1 MVLTN
6 DERKFPTRVK
16 EEKGMDKIRVA
27 VVGFGHVSRE
37 AVQAISAS
45 ADMELAGVVLR
56 NPDKARA
63 LKADRPDIEVVTDVD
78 RLGKVQAAILG
89 IASRAVPEV
98 APSYL
103 AKGINTVD
111 SFDIHGKPVMELRAS
126 LDAAAKA
133 GGAVAVIS
141 AGWDPGTDS
150 VVRVIMETIAPR
162 GITYTNFGPGMSMG
176 HTVAIKALEGVE
188 DALSITIPA
197 GTGLHRR
204 MIYVKTKPGYD
215 FVSVTARI
223 KADPYFSHDECVFYP
238 AEDIAALEDMGH
250 GVHMERKGVSG
261 ASHNQR
267 MEFIMSV
274 MNPAATAQ
282 VMVSA
287 ARASIRQKPGCY
299 TLLEIPPIDCLC
311 GERDALLARL
321 V

>member
-1 MVLTN
+1 M
-6 DERKFPTRVK
+6 E
-16 EEKGMDKIRVA
+16 KIRVA
-27 VVGFGHVSRE
+27 IVGFGHVSQE
-37 AVQAISAS
+37 AVQAVLAS
-45 ADMELAGVVLR
+45 PDMELAGVVLR
-56 NPDKARA
+56 NPDKARS
-63 LKADRPDIEVVTDVD
+63 LKAGRPELSVATEVDE
-78 RLGKVQAAILG
+78 LGKVDVAILG

-98 APSYL
+98 APAYL

-111 SFDIHGKPVMELRAS
+111 SFDIHGKPVMDLRAS
-126 LDAAAKA
+126 LGSAARS

-162 GITYTNFGPGMSMG
+162 GITSTNFGPGMSMG

-188 DALSITIPA
+188 DALSITIPI

-215 FVSVTARI
+215 FGEVTARI
-223 KADPYFSHDECVFYP
+223 KDDPYFSHDECWFYP
-238 AEDIAALEDMGH
+238 ADDIEALQDMGH

-287 ARASIRQKPGCY
+287 ARASTRQSPGCY

>member
-1 MVLTN
+1 MS
-6 DERKFPTRVK
+6 
-16 EEKGMDKIRVA
+16 KIRIA

-37 AVQAISAS
+37 AVQAVLAS
-45 ADMELAGVVLR
+45 PDMELAGVVLR

-63 LKADRPDIEVVTDVD
+63 LKGERPGLVVAADVD
-78 RLGKVQAAILG
+78 ELGKVDVAILG

-98 APSYL
+98 APAYL
-103 AKGINTVD
+103 SKGINTVD
-111 SFDIHGKPVMELRAS
+111 SFDIHGKPVMDLRES
-126 LDAAAKA
+126 LGEAARA

-150 VVRVIMETIAPR
+150 VVRVVMETIAPR

-188 DALSITIPA
+188 DALSITIPI

-204 MIYVKTKPGYD
+204 MIYVKTKPGYE
-215 FVSVTARI
+215 FESVTARI
-223 KADPYFSHDECVFYP
+223 KADPYFSHDECWFYP
-238 AEDIAALEDMGH
+238 AENIEALQDMGH

-261 ASHNQR
+261 TSDNQR

-287 ARASIRQKPGCY
+287 ARASTRQQPGCY

>member
-6 DERKFPTRVK
+6 DERKFRSPDK
-16 EEKGMDKIRVA
+16 EEEGMDKIRVA
-27 VVGFGHVSRE
+27 VVGFGHVSQE
-37 AVQAISAS
+37 VVQAVQASP
-45 ADMELAGVVLR
+45 DMELAGVVLR
-56 NPDKARA
+56 NPEKARV
-63 LKADRPDIEVVTDVD
+63 LKGERPELEVVTDVE
-78 RLGKVQAAILG
+78 RLGPVQVAILG

-98 APSYL
+98 APGYL
-103 AKGINTVD
+103 EKGINTVD

-126 LDAAAKA
+126 LGAAAKA
-133 GGAVAVIS
+133 GNSVAVIS

-150 VVRVIMETIAPR
+150 VVRAVMETIAPR

-188 DALSITIPA
+188 DALSVTIPI

-204 MIYVKTKPGYD
+204 LIYVKTRPGYD
-215 FVSVTARI
+215 FDSVTARI

-238 AEDIAALEDMGH
+238 AEDIPALQDMGH

-287 ARASIRQKPGCY
+287 ARASTRQKPGCY

>member
-1 MVLTN
+1 MMSEKSPFRT
-6 DERKFPTRVK
+6 K
-16 EEKGMDKIRVA
+16 EEERMEKIRVA
-27 VVGFGHVSRE
+27 VVGFGHVSQE
-37 AVQAISAS
+37 AVQAVLAS
-45 ADMELAGVVLR
+45 PDMELAGVVLR

-63 LKADRPDIEVVTDVD
+63 LKAGRPELAVAGDVD
-78 RLGKVQAAILG
+78 ELGKVDVAILG

-98 APSYL
+98 APAYL

-111 SFDIHGKPVMELRAS
+111 SFDIHGKPVMDLRAS
-126 LDAAAKA
+126 LDSAART
-133 GGAVAVIS
+133 GGSVAVIS

-162 GITYTNFGPGMSMG
+162 GITSTNFGPGMSMG

-188 DALSITIPA
+188 DALSITIPI

-204 MIYVKTKPGYD
+204 MIYVKTKPGYEFD
-215 FVSVTARI
+215 EVTARI
-223 KADPYFSHDECVFYP
+223 KADPYFSHDECWFYP
-238 AEDIAALEDMGH
+238 ADNIEALQDMGH

-287 ARASIRQKPGCY
+287 ARASTRQSPGCY

>member
-6 DERKFPTRVK
+6 DERKFPFRTK
-16 EEKGMDKIRVA
+16 EEEKMEKIRVA
-27 VVGFGHVSRE
+27 VVGFGHVSQE
-37 AVQAISAS
+37 AVQAVLAS
-45 ADMELAGVVLR
+45 PDMELAGVVLR
-56 NPDKARA
+56 NPGKARSLNA
-63 LKADRPDIEVVTDVD
+63 QRPELKVATDVAE
-78 RLGKVQAAILG
+78 LGKVHVAILG

-98 APSYL
+98 APAYL

-111 SFDIHGKPVMELRAS
+111 SFDIHGKPVMDLRAS
-126 LDAAAKA
+126 LEAAARS

-162 GITYTNFGPGMSMG
+162 GITSTNFGPGMSMG

-188 DALSITIPA
+188 DALSITIPI

-204 MIYVKTKPGYD
+204 MIYVKTKPGYE
-215 FVSVTARI
+215 FGEVTARI
-223 KADPYFSHDECVFYP
+223 KADPYFSHDECWFYP
-238 AEDIAALEDMGH
+238 ADDIEALQDMGH

-287 ARASIRQKPGCY
+287 ARASTRQSPGCY

-311 GERDALLARL
+311 GERDALLERL

>member
-1 MVLTN
+1 MMS
-6 DERKFPTRVK
+6 EKFPFRTK
-16 EEKGMDKIRVA
+16 EEERMEKIRVA
-27 VVGFGHVSRE
+27 VVGFGHVSQE
-37 AVQAISAS
+37 AVQAVLAS
-45 ADMELAGVVLR
+45 PDMELAGVVLR

-63 LKADRPDIEVVTDVD
+63 LKAGRPELAVAASVD
-78 RLGKVQAAILG
+78 ELGKVDVAILG

-98 APSYL
+98 APAYL

-111 SFDIHGKPVMELRAS
+111 SFDIHGKPVMDLRAS
-126 LDAAAKA
+126 LDSAARS

-188 DALSITIPA
+188 DALSITIPI

-215 FVSVTARI
+215 FGEVTARI
-223 KADPYFSHDECVFYP
+223 KADPYFSHDECWFYP
-238 AEDIAALEDMGH
+238 ADNIEALQDMGH

-287 ARASIRQKPGCY
+287 ARASTRQSPGCY

-311 GERDALLARL
+311 GERDTLLARL

>member
-1 MVLTN
+1 M
-6 DERKFPTRVK
+6 E
-16 EEKGMDKIRVA
+16 KIRVA
-27 VVGFGHVSRE
+27 VVGFGHVSQE
-37 AVQAISAS
+37 AVQAVLAS
-45 ADMELAGVVLR
+45 PDMELAGVVLR

-63 LKADRPDIEVVTDVD
+63 LKAGRPELAVAGDVD
-78 RLGKVQAAILG
+78 ELGKVDVAILG

-98 APSYL
+98 APAYL

-111 SFDIHGKPVMELRAS
+111 SFDIHGKPVMDLRAS
-126 LDAAAKA
+126 LDSAART
-133 GGAVAVIS
+133 GGSVAVIS

-162 GITYTNFGPGMSMG
+162 GITSTNFGPGMSMG

-188 DALSITIPA
+188 DALSITIPI

-204 MIYVKTKPGYD
+204 MIYVKTKPGYE
-215 FVSVTARI
+215 FAEVTARI
-223 KADPYFSHDECVFYP
+223 KADPYFSHDECWFYP
-238 AEDIAALEDMGH
+238 ADNIEALQDMGH

-287 ARASIRQKPGCY
+287 ARASTRQSPGCY